1 MVVLLAALVACMAAS
16 TAAQSP
22 AGVPTCASKLAAC
35 FSYLNATTTPPTSC
49 CGPLKGVVTN
59 EKPCL
64 CSIYGNPALIQ
75 AFHINVTQALNLI
88 PLCHVDTV
96 KDPSNLCKGILL
108 FFFPNQFFY
117 FLGYYFLIAFDNSS
131 SSMNV

>member
-1 MVVLLAALVACMAAS
+1 MDKSTMVVLLAALVACMAAS

-96 KDPSNLCKGILL
+96 KDPSNLCKDVAQS
-108 FFFPNQFFY
+108 P
-117 FLGYYFLIAFDNSS
+117 SS
-131 SSMNV
+131 SSSSSASTGSTPATPA